1 MKEDKAY
8 YVRKT
13 FTVICLILF
22 FSTVGL
28 FMINSQLKT
37 VTLDYHGD
45 KQTIKTMAT
54 NVQDFLI
61 QNKISLNNNE
71 KIWPETSTE
80 LENGMV
86 IEIESTDQLA
96 KIDIDKMIKDNQV
109 IIAKIEEV
117 IEDVPY
123 EEEKQNNSTLDR
135 GVTNVLKE
143 GKDGKICTKYLVR
156 YNNGEVVERAK
167 IGTEVLSEVENQ
179 VIEIGTKIITSSRS
193 NIVQSAAS
201 SATDAGFRYYNIPLS
216 REYQEYAYNICKKYG
231 IQYELLL
238 AVMYCES
245 GFNVN
250 ASSGTAYGLCQ
261 IHYSNYSNL
270 SSKLGITDLFDPYDN
285 MTSGAYMLSLYL
297 NNARKFV
304 SEDSVEVYALNS
316 YNMGDA
322 AYYSQCFSQ
331 GILNRAY
338 SNKVIS
344 VKNSL
349 ISRGTI

>member
-143 GKDGKICTKYLVR
+143 GKDGKICT
-156 YNNGEVVERAK
+156 
-167 IGTEVLSEVENQ
+167 
-179 VIEIGTKIITSSRS
+179 
-193 NIVQSAAS
+193 
-201 SATDAGFRYYNIPLS
+201 
-216 REYQEYAYNICKKYG
+216 
-231 IQYELLL
+231 
-238 AVMYCES
+238 
-245 GFNVN
+245 
-250 ASSGTAYGLCQ
+250 
-261 IHYSNYSNL
+261 YSTF
-270 SSKLGITDLFDPYDN
+270 I
-285 MTSGAYMLSLYL
+285 A
-297 NNARKFV
+297 
-304 SEDSVEVYALNS
+304 
-316 YNMGDA
+316 
-322 AYYSQCFSQ
+322 
-331 GILNRAY
+331 
-338 SNKVIS
+338 
-344 VKNSL
+344 
-349 ISRGTI
+349 